1 MSLVIKNATAADTTF
16 ATTGFSG
23 TSATFADVA
32 NTATQKLTGATKHT
46 LTGSERRNLISFEFK
61 VYDAVSGKW
70 GFERVNLTLIR
81 DPSGIVSDAKR
92 ADLVAYVCNY
102 FTKNVAALSASAV
115 VEIGK
120 FVNGVSPV

>member
-23 TSATFADVA
+23 TSATFSDVA
-32 NTATQKLTGATKHT
+32 NTATQKLTGAMKHT

-81 DPSGIVSDAKR
+81 DSSGIVSDAKR
-92 ADLVAYVCNY
+92 ADLIAYVSNY
-102 FTKNVAALSASAV
+102 FTKNVAALPASAV